1 MIVTQPSPSDSSQDI
16 DAHTTLDHSEFNK
29 LLPADQVYIPGTDH
43 CLVHKNSDY
52 QFVSSVNTVDFK
64 TSTLY
69 VVDLDFFKVIRSL
82 PMSSLIL
89 TVETV
94 PADDKFGHSGFILI
108 SLASKKLAIYSLE
121 DFTMIKTLN
130 ASSTVY
136 AIHAPDPETIEN
148 STSKFLAVCCAS
160 AGKTGNLKVIQ
171 RSKGLDFDFQLLV
184 FDCTSKPVTQV
195 VPSTSFR
202 GQILG
207 FNSGGRNLFFYDYRK
222 EVLEPGRRGEPLVG
236 KLEDEKSLTLIK
248 EVDPDIWLVHLG
260 AE

>member
-1 MIVTQPSPSDSSQDI
+1 M
-16 DAHTTLDHSEFNK
+16 
-29 LLPADQVYIPGTDH
+29 
-43 CLVHKNSDY
+43 HKNADY

-64 TSTLY
+64 TSTLH
-69 VVDLDFFKVIRSL
+69 VIDLDSFTVERSI
-82 PMSSLIL
+82 PVSSLIL
-89 TVETV
+89 AVKTV

-108 SLASKKLAIYSLE
+108 SLATKKLVIYSLE
-121 DFTMIKTLN
+121 DFSMIKTLN
-130 ASSTVY
+130 AGSTVY
-136 AIHAPDPETIEN
+136 DIHAPDPETIEN

-160 AGKTGNLKVIQ
+160 AGKTGNLKVVK
-171 RSKGLDFDFQLLV
+171 RGKGLDFDWQLLV
-184 FDCTSKPVTQV
+184 FDCTNKPVTQV